1 MIPEYKPG
9 EFEAMQT
16 ERLGLDNLGM
26 SSFDS
31 NTDLMYVTSISTLVF
46 ITILVVSVIIQVT
59 SSKYHRA
66 LSD

>member
-1 MIPEYKPG
+1 
-9 EFEAMQT
+9 MQT
-16 ERLGLDNLGM
+16 GRLGLDNLGM
-26 SSFDS
+26 SSFDG

-59 SSKYHRA
+59 SSKYHKA